1 MEEAIVSHDEALKLA
16 NNKGRKEWNNK
27 GIALQVLGEIL
38 MNIRNIEEAAKKMEE
53 AVEAFDMALKL
64 TGNKYVDAW
73 NNRGIS
79 LHLIG
84 KYY

>member
-1 MEEAIVSHDEALKLA
+1 
-16 NNKGRKEWNNK
+16 
-27 GIALQVLGEIL
+27 
-38 MNIRNIEEAAKKMEE
+38 MEE